1 MVLPV
6 RVWGSDSAGKSFNVL
21 AYTLDISSSGA
32 RLGGVRV
39 PLSVGEAVTLQYK
52 QQRALF
58 KVAWVGRPGE
68 KTHEQVG
75 IYSLEP
81 DKHIWLE
88 IPEPPQF
95 VDDFEPRGRPGA
107 AKAPAATHPAPPPV
121 APAAPPATP
130 PAPAAQQQ
138 PAPATAAAAIL
149 PADDVSALLRACASD
164 LLRIDELV
172 KQKQTDREV
181 LHEFRE
187 ALSKVRQTTWAL
199 QQWQELNQ
207 ESDQPFPLLWYVN
220 SERLRFVVQ
229 AVQELWKDVSDKGVE
244 IDETLLEPLFATIER
259 MRIRYPGGAP
269 PADAIDLTDESHR
282 ALNGEP
288 QPATAAS
295 RLVDQVSAMQHDL
308 ERARPDVDSA
318 LHFIATSMLHIVG
331 ADGLTIAIADQGEM
345 VCTACVGVA
354 PEAGMVLDTES
365 GLGAEAARSRQFV
378 YCRDTQGDPR
388 VDAESCAA
396 ANIGSVLMLPVTSDT
411 GVLLAMFEIS
421 SARKNAFG
429 DEHLL
434 ALKAAAAIVQ
444 SLLPAEASLPQ

>member
-6 RVWGSDSAGKSFNVL
+6 RMWGTDSAGKSFNVL

-39 PLSVGEAVTLQYK
+39 PLAVGEAVTLQYK

-75 IYSLEP
+75 IYALEP

-95 VDDFEPRGRPGA
+95 VDDFEPKGKP
-107 AKAPAATHPAPPPV
+107 AKPAVTTQPAPPPV
-121 APAAPPATP
+121 SKAAPATP
-130 PAPAAQQQ
+130 APSTPAASAA
-138 PAPATAAAAIL
+138 PKPAAPATAASAIGS
-149 PADDVSALLRACASD
+149 DDVSALLRACAND

-172 KQKQTDREV
+172 KQNPTDGAV
-181 LHEFRE
+181 LHDFRE

-207 ESDQPFPLLWYVN
+207 ESEQPFPLLWFVN

-229 AVQELWKDVSDKGVE
+229 AVQDLWTDVADKGVE

-259 MRIRYPGGAP
+259 MRLRYPGGAP
-269 PADAIDLTDESHR
+269 PPDAIDLTDESHR
-282 ALNGEP
+282 ALSGEHP
-288 QPATAAS
+288 QDTAAS
-295 RLVDQVSAMQHDL
+295 RLVQQVSAMQRDL
-308 ERARPDVDSA
+308 ERAHPDVDSA
-318 LHFIATSMLHIVG
+318 LHFIADSMLHILG
-331 ADGLTIAIADQGEM
+331 ADGLTIAVADQGEM
-345 VCTACVGVA
+345 VCTASVGVA
-354 PEAGMVLDTES
+354 PEVGMVVDTES
-365 GLGAEAARSRQFV
+365 GLGAEAVASRQFV

-396 ANIGSVLMLPVTSDT
+396 ANIGSVLMLPVNSDL
-411 GVLLAMFEIS
+411 GIPVAMFEIS
-421 SARKNAFG
+421 SARKNAFA

-444 SLLPAEASLPQ
+444 SLLATEGVRS

>member
-6 RVWGSDSAGKSFNVL
+6 RVWGTDSAGKAFNVL

-75 IYSLEP
+75 IYALEP
-81 DKHIWLE
+81 DKHVWLE
-88 IPEPPQF
+88 LPEPQQF
-95 VDDFEPRGRPGA
+95 VDEFEPKKPAGH
-107 AKAPAATHPAPPPV
+107 KAPPAPTPAPAPAPAPAPP
-121 APAAPPATP
+121 APS
-130 PAPAAQQQ
+130 PAPAAQVEPP
-138 PAPATAAAAIL
+138 PAAENVPALSAGDVDAMLRAAA
-149 PADDVSALLRACASD
+149 RD
-164 LLRIDELV
+164 LLRINEIV
-172 KQKQTDREV
+172 KQKQADREA

-187 ALSKVRQTTWAL
+187 AVSKVRQTTWAL

-207 ESDQPFPLLWYVN
+207 ESSQPFPLLWFVN

-229 AVQELWKDVSDKGVE
+229 AVQDLWQDVADKGVE
-244 IDETLLEPLFATIER
+244 IDETLLDPLFTTVEQ
-259 MRIRYPGGAP
+259 MRTRYPGGTAG
-269 PADAIDLTDESHR
+269 AIDLTAESEH
-282 ALNGEP
+282 ALNGSH
-288 QPATAAS
+288 PAATPAS
-295 RLVDQVSAMQHDL
+295 RLVDHVSAMQR
-308 ERARPDVDSA
+308 EMEKARMDVDSA
-318 LHFIATSMLHIVG
+318 LNFIASSMQRFLA
-331 ADGLTIAIADQGEM
+331 ADGLTIAVADQGEM
-345 VCTACVGVA
+345 VCTASMGVA
-354 PEAGMVLDTES
+354 AEPGMVLDTES
-365 GLGAEAARSRQFV
+365 GLGAEALSSRQFV

-396 ANIGSVLMLPVTSDT
+396 ANIGSVLMVPVVSDV
-411 GVLLAMFEIS
+411 GVPVAMFEV
-421 SARKNAFG
+421 SAAKKNAFA

-444 SLLPAEASLPQ
+444 SLLAAEASLPQ